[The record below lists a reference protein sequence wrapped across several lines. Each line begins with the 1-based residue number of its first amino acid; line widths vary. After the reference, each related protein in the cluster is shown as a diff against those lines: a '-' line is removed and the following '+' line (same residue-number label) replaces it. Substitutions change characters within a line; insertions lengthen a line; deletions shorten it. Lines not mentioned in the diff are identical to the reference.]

1 MRKFNSKLYDQ
12 KLDRIIQESSNGR
25 DSLKTEIRNSRTRL
39 EAVKCGVL
47 LSELV
52 KEKDET
58 FYTPLVDT
66 YFKGHDRKKRNKR
79 LAAYQEEEGED
90 K

>member
-1 MRKFNSKLYDQ
+1 
-12 KLDRIIQESSNGR
+12 
-25 DSLKTEIRNSRTRL
+25 LKTEIRNSRSRL
-39 EAVKCGVL
+39 EAVKSGVP

-52 KEKDET
+52 KEKDDS

-66 YFKGHDRKKRNKR
+66 YFKGHDRKKRDKR
-79 LAAYQEEEGED
+79 LAAYQEADGED